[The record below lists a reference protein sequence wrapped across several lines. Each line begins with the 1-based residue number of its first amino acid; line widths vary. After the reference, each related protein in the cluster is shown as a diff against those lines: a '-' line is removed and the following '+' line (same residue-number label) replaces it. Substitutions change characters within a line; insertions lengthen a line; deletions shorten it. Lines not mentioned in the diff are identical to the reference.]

1 MKIVFTE
8 HAEERL
14 ERRKFLKTEIVEAM
28 KSPDQISKKHGKYYY
43 QKTLERGKAEIVC
56 KTQEKMNFFC
66 AQKIFDFLARQ
77 KRI

>member
-14 ERRKFLKTEIVEAM
+14 ERRKFSKTEIVEAIN
-28 KSPDQISKKHGKYYY
+28 SPDKISKKHGKYYY

-56 KTQEKMNFFC
+56 KKTEKNI
-66 AQKIFDFLARQ
+66 KVITLYWL
-77 KRI
+77 